1 MNCPINSERWNH
13 QWRLEQRKSVK
24 SSIFITIFLNIFQ
37 LKRQTLSNLKPLF
50 TSPEFSYEWS
60 NSVQFFSIS
69 DCAQKS
75 KYIWICPAFNYKRH
89 LENSDKYL
97 NFIFSEIDKIPCTY
111 FSFLTCLFRTWPFI
125 RLYLFF
131 SSGDDPCLLVFQA
144 SVSLVNLFSGHRK

>member
-75 KYIWICPAFNYKRH
+75 KYIWVCPAFNYKRH

-97 NFIFSEIDKIPCTY
+97 ILFSVKFIKYHAHTFLFWLAYLGPDLSSVCTY
-111 FSFLTCLFRTWPFI
+111 FFHQEMTPAF
-125 RLYLFF
+125 
-131 SSGDDPCLLVFQA
+131 
-144 SVSLVNLFSGHRK
+144 LFSRPLSVL